1 MGPSGR
7 VALPWRPHG
16 GVPALLLG
24 QNFLEPMKEPMICDE
39 GSFVALGL
47 LISTVALSIRSGLLE
62 TAFSIYSTSKV
73 RTATVAIH
81 RRMPIFTP
89 LGGCGVTDSR
99 TS

>member
-1 MGPSGR
+1 MGPGGR
-7 VALPWRPHG
+7 VAAPWRPHRV
-16 GVPALLLG
+16 VPALLLG
-24 QNFLEPMKEPMICDE
+24 QNFLEPMNEPMILDE

-73 RTATVAIH
+73 RTTTVAIH
-81 RRMPIFTP
+81 RRMPIITP
-89 LGGCGVTDSR
+89 LGGGDGTDSR